1 MKNFLMPI
9 LNHHDHKNFE
19 IYAFAEYLKE
29 DLVTQEYK
37 FYVDHWFRT
46 DGIQDKIL
54 AQKIRDFENERAN
67 ILNYLEVPQSIKGL
81 RD

>member
-37 FYVDHWFRT
+37 FYVDP
-46 DGIQDKIL
+46 L
-54 AQKIRDFENERAN
+54 
-67 ILNYLEVPQSIKGL
+67 VPNGWNSG
-81 RD
+81 

>member
-9 LNHHDHKNFE
+9 LNHYKNFE

-37 FYVDHWFRT
+37 FYYPLVPNCIEIW
-46 DGIQDKIL
+46 IIL
-54 AQKIRDFENERAN
+54 YQ
-67 ILNYLEVPQSIKGL
+67 GL
-81 RD
+81 RYEKLKKIKNFEILLILQV